1 MTVAVYLKSKKL
13 WENGS
18 LENAILQLA
27 QTNKNVRFILLSPFL
42 LQKQLQ
48 KDGVTFLKVPSLFAS
63 NTFSKFAFQFLLRR
77 IAKKHDVTHFIT
89 EELFDLPK
97 LKINYYWYA
106 SSVHYNEAFFKPDNI
121 SRLNSICSHM
131 QAIAVTDELMHSLLA
146 NLQLKSLLPIIQV
159 GLPMLATQQVTELDS
174 DAENPY
180 FFCKA
185 NWLTLSEITIILKA
199 FSIFKKRTKSG
210 ATLQLIIDANE
221 QAAFRK
227 KLASYKFRDG
237 VVVKADNKI
246 TKSESHNLLACI
258 CMDVFP
264 HVPYVLEKL
273 QAGLSVILRDG
284 KYKLLFKDAALYAS
298 LNEKDL
304 ADAMI
309 LLYNNEQISKAIKIN
324 ATELVQW
331 HQIENTSNNL
341 WQLLKV
347 SGVDGPM

>member
-18 LENAILQLA
+18 LENVILQLA
-27 QTNKNVRFILLSPFL
+27 QTNKNARFILLSPFL
-42 LQKQLQ
+42 LQQHLQ
-48 KDGVTFLKVPSLFAS
+48 KEGVTLLKISSIFAS
-63 NTFSKFAFQFLLRR
+63 NTFFKFAVKFLLRR
-77 IAKKHDVTHFIT
+77 IVKKHDVTHFIT

-106 SSVHYNEAFFKPDNI
+106 SSAHYNESFFKPDNTN
-121 SRLNSICSHM
+121 RLNNFCSRM
-131 QAIAVTDELMHSLLA
+131 QAIAVTDELIYSLLS
-146 NLQLKSLLPIIQV
+146 NLQLDVLLPVIQV
-159 GLPMLATQQVTELDS
+159 GLPMLATQQITELDS

-185 NWLTLSEITIILKA
+185 DRLTLSEITIVLKA
-199 FSIFKKRTKSG
+199 FSIFKKRTKSS
-210 ATLQLIIDANE
+210 ATLQLLIDANE
-221 QAAFRK
+221 QAAFTK
-227 KLASYKFRDG
+227 KLTSYRFRDD
-237 VVVKADNKI
+237 VIIKVDDKI
-246 TKSESHNLLACI
+246 TKSESHNLFACI

-264 HVPYVLEKL
+264 HVPYILEKL

-284 KYKLLFKDAALYAS
+284 KYKLLFKDAALYAA

-309 LLYNNEQISKAIKIN
+309 LLYNNEEISKVLKIN
-324 ATELVQW
+324 ATELMQW
-331 HQIENTSNNL
+331 HQIENTLNNL

>member
-1 MTVAVYLKSKKL
+1 MTVAVYLKSRKL

-18 LENAILQLA
+18 VENVILQLA
-27 QTNKNVRFILLSPFL
+27 QINKNVRFILLSPFL
-42 LQKQLQ
+42 QQKQLQ
-48 KDGVTFLKVPSLFAS
+48 KDGVTLLKVPSLFAS
-63 NTFSKFAFQFLLRR
+63 NTFSKFAFQFLLSR
-77 IAKKHDVTHFIT
+77 IVKKHDVTDFIT
-89 EELFDLPK
+89 EELVDLPK

-106 SSVHYNEAFFKPDNI
+106 SSVHYNESFFKPDNTTRLDSFC
-121 SRLNSICSHM
+121 SRM
-131 QAIAVTDELMHSLLA
+131 QAIAVTDDLMHSLLA
-146 NLQLKSLLPIIQV
+146 NSQLKSLLPIIQV
-159 GLPMLATQQVTELDS
+159 GLPMVATQQVIESDS
-174 DAENPY
+174 NAESPF

-185 NWLTLSEITIILKA
+185 NRLTLSEITIILKA
-199 FSIFKKRTKSG
+199 FSIFKKRTKSS

-221 QAAFRK
+221 QAAFMK
-227 KLASYKFRDG
+227 KLTSYKFRGDII
-237 VVVKADNKI
+237 VSVDVKI

-258 CMDVFP
+258 CMDAFP

-273 QAGLSVILRDG
+273 QAELSVILRDG
-284 KYKLLFKDAALYAS
+284 KYKLLFKDAVLYAA

-309 LLYNNEQISKAIKIN
+309 LLYNNEQISKVLKIN